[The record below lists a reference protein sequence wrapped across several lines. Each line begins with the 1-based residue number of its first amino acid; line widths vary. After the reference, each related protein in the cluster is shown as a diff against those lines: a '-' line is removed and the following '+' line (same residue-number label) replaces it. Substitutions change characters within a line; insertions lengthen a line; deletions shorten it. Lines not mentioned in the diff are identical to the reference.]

1 MPPLITFTAKGL
13 YCDKAKIY
21 IDPWKAV
28 DKALITHGHSDHAR
42 RGHKAYLCH
51 NDSVNILRHRLGKIS
66 VQGIAYGKTI
76 TINGVTISF
85 HPAGHVI
92 GSAQIKLRDNK
103 ESWVI
108 SGDYKL
114 DNDRVATPF
123 EAVRCDH
130 FVTESTFGL
139 PVFRWKNQQDVYD
152 EINQWWQENSKEN
165 KPSMICAYSLGK
177 AQRVIKNIDNSIGP
191 IVTHPSVE
199 SINQLIRESGIEL
212 PLTNAVGDLTNEDL
226 SKAMFI
232 CPPSAQSGKWLQG
245 TKHISVAMAS
255 GWMAI
260 RGTRRRRNLEKGF
273 VLSDHADW
281 TGLNQAVKATGA
293 EHIYVTHGYTDIY
306 TKFLNGMGYKA
317 KVVSTEYEGEALES
331 VSAGES

>member
-1 MPPLITFTAKGL
+1 M
-13 YCDKAKIY
+13 
-21 IDPWKAV
+21 